1 MHFGLNIVIILISA
15 AFRGAVLIRGN
26 TVLSNI
32 SRSKG
37 NHTMKF
43 GQLIEYNMKN
53 IFLEKS
59 YLKCDGET
67 NPKLFF

>member
-1 MHFGLNIVIILISA
+1 MTSQDGQQITIIHILPNIL
-15 AFRGAVLIRGN
+15 RG
-26 TVLSNI
+26 
-32 SRSKG
+32 KG

-59 YLKCDGET
+59 RIIYDLVPGLYIKSQ
-67 NPKLFF
+67 N